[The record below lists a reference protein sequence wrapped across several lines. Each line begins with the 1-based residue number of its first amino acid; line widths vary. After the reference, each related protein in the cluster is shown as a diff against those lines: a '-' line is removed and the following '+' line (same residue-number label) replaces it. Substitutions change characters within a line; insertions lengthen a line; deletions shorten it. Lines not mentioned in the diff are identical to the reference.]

1 MNLALFDFDGTLTTK
16 DTLDEFLRF
25 SVGLK
30 TYYIK
35 LLLFSPIFILYKL
48 KIIKND
54 IAKQKLISLFFKGF
68 KEDKFKALAQ
78 EYSMKNIDLVI
89 REDIYQRFQE
99 HISNGD
105 KVIVVSAS
113 LQCWLQ
119 PWCDKHEVQL
129 LSTRLEFVEGH
140 ITGKFATK
148 NCHGQEKVER
158 LEQELD
164 INDYESIY
172 AYGDSSGDTQMLKIA
187 DYPTKVK

>member
-119 PWCDKHEVQL
+119 PWCDKHGVQL